1 MSKMIDSKV
10 WRRCPCFL
18 FLSRRTHWHL
28 PWFGHLLPR
37 IFESAEVAMAST
49 CTWADWRW
57 KGNQQKQQRSY
68 FLGWEK
74 NLWPWKMLLLPPHNW
89 GETSIFSDQFG
100 LLNCKDDVCITSKN
114 ATTIQCYH
122 LHLPTCSVTSDK
134 WQFFGWHA
142 ASVHGYRGTKC
153 FLLTAEVLK
162 LWTDCPAKNSFE
174 QKVVLISRAFLQTS
188 GNSR

>member
-1 MSKMIDSKV
+1 MGECWPDSAYLEKSWDLKLHGVTIDHNNDSNVLKFEYMSKMIDSEV

-57 KGNQQKQQRSY
+57 KGSQQKQQRSY
-68 FLGWEK
+68 FLPWEK
-74 NLWPWKMLLLPPHNW
+74 NLWPWETLLLPPHNW

-122 LHLPTCSVTSDK
+122 LHLPTCSMTSDN
-134 WQFFGWHA
+134 WQFFGWH
-142 ASVHGYRGTKC
+142 C
-153 FLLTAEVLK
+153 
-162 LWTDCPAKNSFE
+162 C
-174 QKVVLISRAFLQTS
+174 ISPWLQR
-188 GNSR
+188 N

>member
-1 MSKMIDSKV
+1 MSVFFVSLEANPLASSMVWPSFTTDIWKCGSCHGKHLHLGRLKV
-10 WRRCPCFL
+10 KREPTKTTKIL
-18 FLSRRTHWHL
+18 
-28 PWFGHLLPR
+28 
-37 IFESAEVAMAST
+37 
-49 CTWADWRW
+49 
-57 KGNQQKQQRSY
+57 RSY

-74 NLWPWKMLLLPPHNW
+74 NLWPWKTLLLPPHNW
-89 GETSIFSDQFG
+89 GETSIFSGQFG

-142 ASVHGYRGTKC
+142 ASVHGYRGTKY

-174 QKVVLISRAFLQTS
+174 QKVVLISRGFLQTS